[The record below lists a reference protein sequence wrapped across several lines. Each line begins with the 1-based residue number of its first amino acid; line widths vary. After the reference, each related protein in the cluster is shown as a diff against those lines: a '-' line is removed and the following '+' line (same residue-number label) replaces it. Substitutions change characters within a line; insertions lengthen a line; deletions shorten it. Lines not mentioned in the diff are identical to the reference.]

1 MGEEKWIPHV
11 CCEVL
16 EGGSP
21 RPRNKIDSGQLPS
34 PEKKASKAPETLGL
48 LQMSFLSG
56 FGLTGAKC
64 SFSGNEY
71 SFPQLATLPTPPRN
85 KTEKGM
91 RCFRTILFLATFWPS
106 EIVFFSVVFSF
117 ILENSNLNYAFGLQL
132 HVTTVVLYKR
142 HRFPQA

>member
-1 MGEEKWIPHV
+1 
-11 CCEVL
+11 
-16 EGGSP
+16 
-21 RPRNKIDSGQLPS
+21 
-34 PEKKASKAPETLGL
+34 
-48 LQMSFLSG
+48 MSFLSG

-106 EIVFFSVVFSF
+106 EIVFFFGCFFLYPGKFQFELCVRLTTPCDYCRFVQKTSLSSSVNDMLYMYLNLHISSY
-117 ILENSNLNYAFGLQL
+117 ILIAFNCIILSES
-132 HVTTVVLYKR
+132 HIKR
-142 HRFPQA
+142 PCSICLFC